1 MELGLS
7 FFIFLELRAH
17 VFGNLLLLELHLLDN
32 CIIVS
37 LLRLIVFLDISHA
50 GAECSE
56 FLDAWRQLSFLLLYL
71 LFNLLNEC
79 GQFLQRLTLV
89 IVKLLFKFR
98 HALNLILDR

>member
-17 VFGNLLLLELHLLDN
+17 VFGNLLLFELHLLHD

-37 LLRLIVFLDISHA
+37 LLCLIFFLDISHA
-50 GAECSE
+50 GAERSE
-56 FLDAWRQLSFLLLYL
+56 FLDARRQLSFLFLYL

-79 GQFLQRLTLV
+79 GQFL
-89 IVKLLFKFR
+89 
-98 HALNLILDR
+98 